1 MVWWINK
8 WKFSLVAWF
17 LLILCRCRVYVE
29 LQFIFL
35 KDFFIFLFISSSWV
49 SYIFNNIIIA
59 RCNHLF
65 YACIHS
71 AVKFHHTKKKHIC
84 VYLYLYGS
92 PAFFPAIFSL
102 PIFSLWHFVPRDFFF
117 RHLFPIQIFPVT
129 LIYRLGNVALYT
141 SKIITFS
148 WIRI

>member
-17 LLILCRCRVYVE
+17 LLILCRVYVE

-49 SYIFNNIIIA
+49 IYIFNNIIIA

-71 AVKFHHTKKKHIC
+71 AVKFHHTKKNIYVSTYIFMGAPH
-84 VYLYLYGS
+84 
-92 PAFFPAIFSL
+92 FFPAIFSL
-102 PIFSLWHFVPRDFFF
+102 PIFSLWHFVPRDFFS

-148 WIRI
+148 WILI